1 MFDFSLSFDGDMS
14 KSVKE
19 PPTAEQVNNIGEI
32 IKKVLENEGFK
43 GNMYLT
49 FVTSDSKT
57 IKI

>member
-1 MFDFSLSFDGDMS
+1 MFDFSLSIDGDMS

-19 PPTAEQVNNIGEI
+19 PPTAEQVNNIGAV

-49 FVTSDSKT
+49 FVASDSKT